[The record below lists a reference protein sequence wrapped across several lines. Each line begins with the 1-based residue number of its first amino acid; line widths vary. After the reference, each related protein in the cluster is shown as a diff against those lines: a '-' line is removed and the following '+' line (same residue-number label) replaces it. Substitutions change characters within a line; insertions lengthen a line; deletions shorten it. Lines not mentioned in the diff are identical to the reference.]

1 MSYAV
6 EVRGLWWR
14 YEGRAEY
21 ALRGV
26 DLRVERGEI
35 VGIMG
40 PSGAGKTT
48 LCLALNGIIPQR
60 IPGEFRGEV
69 RVFGRSTL
77 ERDVSE
83 VARDVGLVL
92 EDPEVQ
98 FVMSTVEDEVV
109 LGLEALDLPR
119 EEMEERLRWALE
131 LVDLPPSYLGKRPLE
146 LSGGEKQRVAI
157 ASIVAMRPRLL
168 VLDEPTSDLD
178 PRGKEEVL
186 RALWRVREELGI
198 TIVVVEHESE
208 FLAEFA
214 DRLVVLSGGRV
225 VMEGAPEEVLSR
237 ADEVKRHGVRPPQ
250 VAELGYSLG
259 MEPLPLTLSEFV
271 ERFSES
277 FSEADVVPAEVERKP
292 ATRGPPVIECEGVSY
307 AYPDGTR
314 ALRGVDLTVGRGEF
328 LAVVGP
334 NGSGKTTLA
343 KVLCG
348 LLRPSGGRVFVF
360 GEEPWKAPRRVMC
373 RRIGYVFQNPDHQL
387 FCSTVYDELAFG
399 LRWLGA
405 SEGEVRERVERLLDV
420 LRLRGLER
428 EHPFFLSKGERRR
441 LALGSVLALEPEVLI
456 VDEPTT
462 GQDHGMCV
470 EIMELLR
477 EYNRAGRTV
486 VLISHSIPLIVD
498 YVDRLVV
505 MRSGR
510 VVADGDPHDVLS
522 MSDVVEEAHL
532 TVPQVTLASRALRER
547 GYSLDPSIVRVSEFL
562 SRVRPQVRPTAVR
575 QRALS

>member
-1 MSYAV
+1 MSCAV
-6 EVRGLWWR
+6 EVRALWWR

-35 VGIMG
+35 VGVMG

-131 LVDLPPSYLGKRPLE
+131 LVGLPPSYLGKRPLE

-186 RALWRVREELGI
+186 RALWRVGEELGI
-198 TIVVVEHESE
+198 TIVVVEHETE

-237 ADEVKRHGVRPPQ
+237 VDEVRRHGVRPPQ
-250 VAELGYSLG
+250 VAELGRGLG
-259 MEPLPLTLSEFV
+259 MEPPPLTLSEFV
-271 ERFSES
+271 
-277 FSEADVVPAEVERKP
+277 
-292 ATRGPPVIECEGVSY
+292 
-307 AYPDGTR
+307 
-314 ALRGVDLTVGRGEF
+314 
-328 LAVVGP
+328 
-334 NGSGKTTLA
+334 
-343 KVLCG
+343 
-348 LLRPSGGRVFVF
+348 
-360 GEEPWKAPRRVMC
+360 
-373 RRIGYVFQNPDHQL
+373 
-387 FCSTVYDELAFG
+387 
-399 LRWLGA
+399 
-405 SEGEVRERVERLLDV
+405 
-420 LRLRGLER
+420 
-428 EHPFFLSKGERRR
+428 
-441 LALGSVLALEPEVLI
+441 
-456 VDEPTT
+456 
-462 GQDHGMCV
+462 
-470 EIMELLR
+470 
-477 EYNRAGRTV
+477 
-486 VLISHSIPLIVD
+486 
-498 YVDRLVV
+498 
-505 MRSGR
+505 
-510 VVADGDPHDVLS
+510 
-522 MSDVVEEAHL
+522 
-532 TVPQVTLASRALRER
+532 
-547 GYSLDPSIVRVSEFL
+547 
-562 SRVRPQVRPTAVR
+562 
-575 QRALS
+575 